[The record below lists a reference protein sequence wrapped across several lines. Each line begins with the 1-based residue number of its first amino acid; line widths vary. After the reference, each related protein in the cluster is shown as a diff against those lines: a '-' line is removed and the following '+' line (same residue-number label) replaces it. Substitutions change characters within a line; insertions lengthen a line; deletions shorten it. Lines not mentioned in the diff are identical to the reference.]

1 MGICDFGGEAMK
13 VSTISVKIRADFSL
27 WDALKMR
34 IAGLPWMQKH
44 RKWTIEEL
52 IERDINR

>member
-1 MGICDFGGEAMK
+1 MK